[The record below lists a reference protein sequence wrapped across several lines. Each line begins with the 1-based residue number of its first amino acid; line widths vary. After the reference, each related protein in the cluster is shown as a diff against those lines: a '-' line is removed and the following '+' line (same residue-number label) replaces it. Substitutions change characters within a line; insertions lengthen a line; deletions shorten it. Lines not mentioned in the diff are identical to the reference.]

1 MRNAFSAVVLLAVA
15 LLAAGPANGQSGAVV
30 RVSTNPIDSGA
41 EVYYAQDLGFFAKA
55 GIDAQIQPGKNGA
68 AIAAAVAAGAI
79 DVGYSDLGSLAKAHA
94 RGIDFA
100 IVAPAAMWVS
110 SAPVNVIMVA
120 KDSPIRSARD
130 LNGKVVAVPGLGT
143 GADYTVRDWLEANGA
158 DLATIKF
165 IELSYAAMPAAIA
178 AGRIDAAHV
187 AEPFIAV
194 AKQNGRVLAS
204 ADDVLGKSYLRT
216 VWFANGA
223 WAKAHPDLIAKFAAV
238 MHDTARWAND
248 KRNYPRSAAI
258 LVKYA
263 QLDPSIIGGMTRVVY
278 GESLDPKL
286 LQPEI
291 DSNAKYGGF
300 TTFPAVDLLPK
311 H

>member
-1 MRNAFSAVVLLAVA
+1 MNRTTFVAASAAFVPAAASA
-15 LLAAGPANGQSGAVV
+15 QSGTVV
-30 RVSTNPIDSGA
+30 RMQTNPIDSGA
-41 EVYYAQDLGFFAKA
+41 EVYYAHDMGWFAKA
-55 GIDAQIQPGKNGA
+55 GIDAQIEPGKNGA
-68 AIAAAVAAGAI
+68 AIAAAVAGGAV
-79 DVGYSDLGSLAKAHA
+79 DVGYADVGSLAKAHT
-94 RGIDFA
+94 RGIEFA

-110 SAPVNVIMVA
+110 TAPVNALMVA
-120 KDSPIRSARD
+120 KNSPLRTARD
-130 LNGKVVAVPGLGT
+130 LNGKTVAVPGLGT
-143 GADYTVRDWLEANGA
+143 GADYTVRDWLSANGA
-158 DLATIKF
+158 DLATIKI
-165 IELSYAAMPAAIA
+165 IELPYSAMPAALE

-194 AKQNGRVLAS
+194 AKANARILAS

-216 VWFANGA
+216 VWFANAA

-238 MHDTARWAND
+238 MRETARWANER
-248 KRNYPRSAAI
+248 RNHAASAAI

-263 QLDPSIIGGMTRVVY
+263 QIDPGLVGTMTRVVY

-300 TTFPAVDLLPK
+300 TTFPAEELLMK
-311 H
+311 R

>member
-1 MRNAFSAVVLLAVA
+1 MRNAFAVVLLLTVAVFA
-15 LLAAGPANGQSGAVV
+15 SGPATGQSAAVV
-30 RVSTNPIDSGA
+30 RISTNPIDSGA
-41 EVYYAQDLGFFAKA
+41 EVYYAHDLGLFSKA
-55 GIDAQIQPGKNGA
+55 GIDAQIEPGKNGA

-79 DVGYSDLGSLAKAHA
+79 DVGYSDLGSLAKAHS

-110 SAPVNVIMVA
+110 YAPVNVLMVG
-120 KDSPIRSARD
+120 KDSPVRNARD
-130 LNGKVVAVPGLGT
+130 LNGKTVAVPGLGT
-143 GADYTVRDWLEANGA
+143 GADYTVRDWLAANGA

-165 IELSYAAMPAAIA
+165 IELPYSAMPAAIA

-194 AKQNGRVLAS
+194 AKQNGRVLGS
-204 ADDVLGKSYLRT
+204 ADDVLGKAYLRT

-223 WAKAHPDLIAKFAAV
+223 WAKAHPDLIVKFAAIIRE
-238 MHDTARWAND
+238 TAHWAND
-248 KRNYPRSAAI
+248 KRNYAKSAAI
-258 LVKYA
+258 LVKYTRI
-263 QLDPSIIGGMTRVVY
+263 DPAVVAGMTRVVY

-300 TTFPAVDLLPK
+300 TTFPAEDLLPK
-311 H
+311 R

>member
-1 MRNAFSAVVLLAVA
+1 MRRSFSIVILLTVA
-15 LLAAGPANGQSGAVV
+15 LLASGPATGQSGAVV
-30 RVSTNPIDSGA
+30 RISTNPIDSGA
-41 EVYYAQDLGFFAKA
+41 EVYYAQDLGLFTKA

-79 DVGYSDLGSLAKAHA
+79 DVGYADLGSLAKAHS

-110 SAPVNVIMVA
+110 SAPVNALMVA
-120 KDSPIRSARD
+120 KDSPIHNARD

-158 DLATIKF
+158 DLTTIKV
-165 IELSYAAMPAAIA
+165 IELSYAAMPAALS

-194 AKQNGRVLAS
+194 AKQNARVLAS

-223 WAKAHPDLIAKFAAV
+223 WAKAHPDLIARFATI
-238 MHDTARWAND
+238 MRETAKWAND

-263 QLDPSIIGGMTRVVY
+263 QIDPAVVGAMTRVIY

-300 TTFPAVDLLPK
+300 TTFPAEDLLPK
-311 H
+311 R

>member
-1 MRNAFSAVVLLAVA
+1 MRSALSALMLLTVA
-15 LLAAGPANGQSGAVV
+15 LLVAGPAIGQSAAVV
-30 RVSTNPIDSGA
+30 RISTNPIDSGA
-41 EVYYAQDLGFFAKA
+41 EVYYAQDLGLFAKA

-68 AIAAAVAAGAI
+68 AIAAAVAANAI
-79 DVGYSDLGSLAKAHA
+79 DVGYADLGSLAKAHS

-110 SAPVNVIMVA
+110 SAPVNALMVA
-120 KDSPIRSARD
+120 KDAPIHSARD
-130 LNGKVVAVPGLGT
+130 LNGKTVAVPGLGT

-158 DLATIKF
+158 DLGTVKF
-165 IELSYAAMPAAIA
+165 IELSYAAMPAALA

-204 ADDVLGKSYLRT
+204 ADDVLGKAYLRT

-223 WAKAHPDLIAKFAAV
+223 WAKAHPDLIARFGAV
-238 MHDTARWAND
+238 MRETARWAND
-248 KRNYPRSAAI
+248 KRNYPKSAAI

-263 QLDPSIIGGMTRVVY
+263 QIDPSVVGAMTRVVY
-278 GESLDPKL
+278 GESLDPRL

-300 TTFPAVDLLPK
+300 TTFPAEELLSK